1 VKAGWKTV
9 SVLLA
14 AVAVSIFTT
23 SKLYKAGAQYQIETI
38 SQFGQLPSA
47 AVQALSLDF
56 KGIVADYLFLKTMT
70 FLGQKIGER
79 EDPSAEDWRLIN
91 QMLER
96 ITDLDN
102 LFWDPYLFAETMLAW
117 EAGMPEEA
125 NKLLLKAAKHRT
137 EDYRPLYFIGF
148 NHFYFQKDPYQ
159 AAQYLR
165 KAAKL
170 PKAPFYLTGLAAR
183 MSLYGNQTAI
193 GIAFLEDILKN
204 TLDPTIRQYLGKR
217 LATLKII
224 SSLEEDVKEYKSK
237 YQTLPQ
243 SLDDLVK
250 TGIISSIPDDPY
262 GGRFVLLENG
272 RVYTTS
278 RLVSQTDH

>member
-1 VKAGWKTV
+1 MKAGWKTV
-9 SVLLA
+9 AVLLV
-14 AVAVSIFTT
+14 AVVVSIFMT
-23 SKLYKAGAQYQIETI
+23 SKLYKAGAQQQIETI

-47 AVQALSLDF
+47 AVRALSLDF

-70 FLGQKIGER
+70 FLGKKIGER
-79 EDPSAEDWRLIN
+79 EDPGNEDWRLIN

-117 EAGMPEEA
+117 QAGLPKEA

-159 AAQYLR
+159 AAKYLR
-165 KAAKL
+165 RAAQL
-170 PKAPFYLTGLAAR
+170 PEAPSYLKGLAAR
-183 MSLYGNQTAI
+183 MSLYGNQTAM
-193 GIAFLEDILKN
+193 GITFLEDILKD
-204 TLDPTIRQYLGKR
+204 TLDPTIRLYLGKR

-224 SSLEEDVKEYKSK
+224 ASLEEKVKEYKSTHK
-237 YQTLPQ
+237 TLPQ

-278 RLVSQTDH
+278 QLVSQTNQ